1 VSKVQ
6 YAEVGERR
14 ECVWQALQRVLT
26 QRQCLQAREVAEFV
40 GQRHQLVSVEEQ
52 LRQLL
57 QLSHTYTWTSQP
69 LDFTHNTQLVS

>member
-1 VSKVQ
+1 MSKVK

-26 QRQCLQAREVAEFV
+26 QRQCLQAREVAKLV
-40 GQRHQLVSVEEQ
+40 RQRHQLVSVQEQ

-57 QLSHTYTWTSQP
+57 QLSYIHTDQSAT
-69 LDFTHNTQLVS
+69 